1 MAKRYQPSELIG
13 EQGGVQTFAGRDAV
27 NGLPV
32 RLYSFM
38 GEPTSREGELRSDFI
53 PPVLSTT
60 FTGTAGEVVSAFS
73 GEFRRLK
80 GAVEPKQVEALLR
93 ETAAALDDAARA
105 GVIHGDLSPER
116 VFFDREAGAS
126 GRFVLEGYGVPWPVR
141 PSEFSAPERIGGA
154 SFAGDIFSWA
164 RTVKH
169 LSGPLPGDLRDLLD
183 RCLSANPAERPHA
196 REVRAALE
204 RYPFSSAAP
213 RPNRQAHR
221 DTSAFESFA
230 KDYNDDY
237 GEDYA
242 DDPDAQNSLRSDLA
256 LPPKT
261 LKLEEYRRQQKLTP
275 SPENAAAQPT
285 AKAPDPA
292 STGVEV
298 VTAQT
303 AAPDTNDIVR
313 VSGFAKNSPPKE
325 SLKQLDATE
334 AYRARLATYRAQHGD
349 APPSSKAPTAQ
360 AAAETST
367 ANSAPKAAK
376 VSTTSAPEPDSAPAT
391 SPAVSPTTPAARLP
405 AVRVIPAAESSAAP
419 QPPQTG
425 PNVRVRSFGSATAQS
440 ATAYGESRSERVPN
454 LPNTVAS
461 TADDEPDFEVVDDID
476 DRAPDPTLYR
486 GGRRVLLLT
495 LLGIALLVLLA
506 LQLINA

>member
-38 GEPTSREGELRSDFI
+38 GEPTSRGGELRSDFI

-73 GEFRRLK
+73 GEFKRLK

-105 GVIHGDLSPER
+105 GVVHGDLSPER

-154 SFAGDIFSWA
+154 SFSGDIFSWA

-183 RCLSANPAERPHA
+183 RCLSADPKERPHA

-221 DTSAFESFA
+221 DTSAFEQYT
-230 KDYNDDY
+230 DYSTDDS
-237 GEDYA
+237 GDYA
-242 DDPDAQNSLRSDLA
+242 DDSADGLGAPADNLA
-256 LPPKT
+256 DNLSGLTLPPKT
-261 LKLEEYRRQQKLTP
+261 IKVGEYRRQQVRVLPAQETAPQPVPTPQSTSQPVSSLPVPASSSPTP
-275 SPENAAAQPT
+275 SPPT
-285 AKAPDPA
+285 PVNTQSGSAKAP
-292 STGVEV
+292 
-298 VTAQT
+298 
-303 AAPDTNDIVR
+303 
-313 VSGFAKNSPPKE
+313 PPKE

-334 AYRARLATYRAQHGD
+334 AYRARLASYRAQHGD
-349 APPSSKAPTAQ
+349 VATG
-360 AAAETST
+360 AADAE
-367 ANSAPKAAK
+367 PAK
-376 VSTTSAPEPDSAPAT
+376 
-391 SPAVSPTTPAARLP
+391 PAVPETPRFETPASVSPRPAVQVVPAESTRP
-405 AVRVIPAAESSAAP
+405 SEPPRTAGAVRVK
-419 QPPQTG
+419 T
-425 PNVRVRSFGSATAQS
+425 
-440 ATAYGESRSERVPN
+440 YGEPRATSSNQEADVG
-454 LPNTVAS
+454 
-461 TADDEPDFEVVDDID
+461 ADDPDHDPDHDPDFEVIDDID

-495 LLGIALLVLLA
+495 LLGIALLVLFA

>member
-73 GEFRRLK
+73 GEFRRPK

-105 GVIHGDLSPER
+105 GVVHGDLSPER
-116 VFFDREAGAS
+116 VFFDREAGTS

-154 SFAGDIFSWA
+154 SFSGDIFSWA

-169 LSGPLPGDLRDLLD
+169 LCGPLPGDLRDLLD
-183 RCLSANPAERPHA
+183 RCLSADPKERPHA
-196 REVRAALE
+196 REMRAALE

-221 DTSAFESFA
+221 DTSAFEQYT
-230 KDYNDDY
+230 DYSTDDS
-237 GEDYA
+237 GDYA
-242 DDPDAQNSLRSDLA
+242 DDSAAEGLGAPADNLA
-256 LPPKT
+256 DNLSGLTLPPKT
-261 LKLEEYRRQQKLTP
+261 IKVGEYRRQQVRVLPAQEAAPQPASQATPQPAPTSPVPTP
-275 SPENAAAQPT
+275 SAPVPPT
-285 AKAPDPA
+285 PTPVNTQSGSTKAP
-292 STGVEV
+292 
-298 VTAQT
+298 
-303 AAPDTNDIVR
+303 
-313 VSGFAKNSPPKE
+313 PPKE

-334 AYRARLATYRAQHGD
+334 AYRARLATYKAQHGGAATGTAD
-349 APPSSKAPTAQ
+349 AEPAKP
-360 AAAETST
+360 AASGTSTSETST
-367 ANSAPKAAK
+367 LETPASAP
-376 VSTTSAPEPDSAPAT
+376 STSAPPRPTVQVVPAEPTRPSEP
-391 SPAVSPTTPAARLP
+391 PRTTG
-405 AVRVIPAAESSAAP
+405 AVRVK
-419 QPPQTG
+419 T
-425 PNVRVRSFGSATAQS
+425 
-440 ATAYGESRSERVPN
+440 YGEARTTPRDQAADVG
-454 LPNTVAS
+454 
-461 TADDEPDFEVVDDID
+461 ADDPDFDHDSKHDPEFEVIDDID

-495 LLGIALLVLLA
+495 LLGIALLVLFA
-506 LQLINA
+506 LQLVNA

>member
-1 MAKRYQPSELIG
+1 MAKRYQPHELLG

-154 SFAGDIFSWA
+154 SFSGDIFSWA
-164 RTVKH
+164 RTIKH

-183 RCLSANPAERPHA
+183 RCLSADPKERPHA
-196 REVRAALE
+196 REVCAALE
-204 RYPFSSAAP
+204 RYPFGNAAP

-221 DTSAFESFA
+221 DTSAFEQYA
-230 KDYNDDY
+230 DYSTDDR
-237 GEDYA
+237 GGYA
-242 DDPDAQNSLRSDLA
+242 DDAAEGMGAQADNLSELT

-261 LKLEEYRRQQKLTP
+261 IKLEEYRRQQARVL
-275 SPENAAAQPT
+275 
-285 AKAPDPA
+285 
-292 STGVEV
+292 ST
-298 VTAQT
+298 
-303 AAPDTNDIVR
+303 R
-313 VSGFAKNSPPKE
+313 
-325 SLKQLDATE
+325 
-334 AYRARLATYRAQHGD
+334 
-349 APPSSKAPTAQ
+349 
-360 AAAETST
+360 ETS
-367 ANSAPKAAK
+367 PQ
-376 VSTTSAPEPDSAPAT
+376 
-391 SPAVSPTTPAARLP
+391 
-405 AVRVIPAAESSAAP
+405 AAP
-419 QPPQTG
+419 QPEATSQEPTSSPPVSPLPTPVNTQ
-425 PNVRVRSFGSATAQS
+425 SGSAKAPPPKN
-440 ATAYGESRSERVPN
+440 RSNSSTPPQLTGHVW
-454 LPNTVAS
+454 LPTRLS
-461 TADDEPDFEVVDDID
+461 TATRSRHPKRQLPRQPLKPLPLIQHLKQLKCL
-476 DRAPDPTLYR
+476 RRQLQSPTLHRPHHLPYR
-486 GGRRVLLLT
+486 QPR
-495 LLGIALLVLLA
+495 
-506 LQLINA
+506 LQLGFPPYA